1 MFQNLFNG
9 TVGNALGNAALNKHY
24 SAFSDNRQTQP
35 THTHS
40 TQQYTHHSIEYYSRM
55 SNLQVIPVPFNA
67 YEDDLDHDPS
77 IDVNQRILDG
87 TSRGLKR
94 RQAKD
99 RLKCL
104 FQCLPRLDYSSKSN
118 PKSETIM
125 RSTPNLHLHTHTNQ
139 LSQTTSKQ
147 QNKDYNDEESLIQA
161 YMDSIHF
168 DVQTWT
174 NKGGAGAGAG
184 AGAGVGVEDQGTGT
198 GTGTDLYLANASEN
212 DDDFSLCPVESD
224 ITNEDSYSYSY
235 VYTPKNK
242 KSSHLAED
250 GDSNSNSNEWI
261 PFESLSFCTKSGAA
275 SKSTSSSYKYCTPPR
290 TPSSNQDLRKI
301 NASGRESF
309 LGTPS
314 TEATDQTM
322 NLTTDTDN
330 DIDTDNNADE
340 ATEVDKDLDR
350 MLVTLKSVSDLDLP
364 CFESGV
370 SVADYDDDDGND
382 EFYRLDHD
390 HDNFSAESSIS
401 YCSRISNGR
410 PSNIHSHDVDVD
422 IDNDSNLS
430 EGDSISESES
440 GSVTSRINSG
450 RSLPEGDDDR
460 SSSETYPAL
469 EQKTVQVGER
479 LASYMS
485 IFYPDECA
493 YGSRDEYECALSDD
507 DGGGC
512 GDDVSQNG
520 DSFVVDEGGTYLQ
533 SLEDIGSTNNRF
545 ETLYNVNSTCTGSTS
560 SI

>member
-1 MFQNLFNG
+1 
-9 TVGNALGNAALNKHY
+9 
-24 SAFSDNRQTQP
+24 
-35 THTHS
+35 
-40 TQQYTHHSIEYYSRM
+40 M

-77 IDVNQRILDG
+77 IDVNRRILDG
-87 TSRGLKR
+87 TSRRLKR

-99 RLKCL
+99 RFKCF

-125 RSTPNLHLHTHTNQ
+125 QSTPNLHLHTHTNQ

-174 NKGGAGAGAG
+174 NKGGVG
-184 AGAGVGVEDQGTGT
+184 AGAGVGVEDQGTGTGT

-250 GDSNSNSNEWI
+250 GDSNSNSNSNEWT
-261 PFESLSFCTKSGAA
+261 PFESLSFCAKSGAA
-275 SKSTSSSYKYCTPPR
+275 SKSTSSSYKYRTPPR
-290 TPSSNQDLRKI
+290 TPSSNRDLQKI

-330 DIDTDNNADE
+330 DTDNDDDNNADE
-340 ATEVDKDLDR
+340 ATEVEKDLDR

-370 SVADYDDDDGND
+370 SVVDDDDDDGND
-382 EFYRLDHD
+382 EFYGLDHD
-390 HDNFSAESSIS
+390 HDHDHFSEESSIS
-401 YCSRISNGR
+401 YCSRISNES
-410 PSNIHSHDVDVD
+410 PSNMHSHDV
-422 IDNDSNLS
+422 DNDSNLS

-440 GSVTSRINSG
+440 ESGSVTSRINSG
-450 RSLPEGDDDR
+450 CSLPEGDDDR

-512 GDDVSQNG
+512 GDDVSENG

-545 ETLYNVNSTCTGSTS
+545 ETLYNVNGTCTGSTS